1 MWTERTIALITRSR
15 DSHPSDFM
23 GRIKTSFIKKIARD
37 LLEKNSDK
45 FSKDFETNKKIVE
58 QFIDI
63 KSKRIRNIV
72 AGYITSI
79 KKKELK

>member
-1 MWTERTIALITRSR
+1 
-15 DSHPSDFM
+15 M